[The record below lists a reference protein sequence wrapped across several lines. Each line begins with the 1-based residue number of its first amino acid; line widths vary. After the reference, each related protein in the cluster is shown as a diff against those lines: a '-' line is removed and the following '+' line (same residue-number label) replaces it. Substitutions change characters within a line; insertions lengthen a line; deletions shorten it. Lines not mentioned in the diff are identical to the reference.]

1 MATKK
6 TTAKPKAS
14 APIEAVLTAVAEID
28 TLDAV
33 EADQEAKG
41 GPQLRSKEFLERVA
55 VATDL
60 NKNKV
65 RAIVEATL
73 AELGKALDAGEPLNL
88 SGLGKVRIVNTKAE
102 DFGSILTLKLRR
114 AHGKEAGS
122 DEGKEALAEA
132 SEAS

>member
-14 APIEAVLTAVAEID
+14 APAKAALSAVVVIDAQDAAETEI
-28 TLDAV
+28 
-33 EADQEAKG
+33 EAKG

-88 SGLGKVRIVNTKAE
+88 SGFGKVRIVNTKAE
-102 DFGSILTLKLRR
+102 DFGSIMTLKLRR
-114 AHGKEAGS
+114 AHGKEAGA
-122 DEGKEALAEA
+122 DEGKEALAVP

>member
-6 TTAKPKAS
+6 TTAKPKVS
-14 APIEAVLTAVAEID
+14 APAKAVLSAVVEN
-28 TLDAV
+28 AV
-33 EADQEAKG
+33 LESAEADHEAKG

-102 DFGSILTLKLRR
+102 DFGSIMTLKLRR
-114 AHGKEAGS
+114 AHGKEAGA
-122 DEGKEALAEA
+122 DEGKEALAEP